1 MIHLK
6 FVNVH
11 VLFPVWCYGIKPTIH
26 LLNFITFLQE
36 KSKKSKKP
44 RCLKIGGKSI
54 VWRQWKDAFH
64 WDQSRFSLPLH
75 ERLTLSHIELDPASR
90 MRNHLAEDVL
100 DKKMLFMMPV
110 RIIKVT
116 NGFLPVNYS
125 LINVFF
131 FTPHFLKQGHSQ
143 NTGDKS
149 YLFSA
154 TYLISSYS

>member
-1 MIHLK
+1 
-6 FVNVH
+6 
-11 VLFPVWCYGIKPTIH
+11 
-26 LLNFITFLQE
+26 
-36 KSKKSKKP
+36 
-44 RCLKIGGKSI
+44 
-54 VWRQWKDAFH
+54 
-64 WDQSRFSLPLH
+64 
-75 ERLTLSHIELDPASR
+75 
-90 MRNHLAEDVL
+90 
-100 DKKMLFMMPV
+100 MPV

-143 NTGDKS
+143 DTGDKS

>member
-1 MIHLK
+1 
-6 FVNVH
+6 
-11 VLFPVWCYGIKPTIH
+11 
-26 LLNFITFLQE
+26 
-36 KSKKSKKP
+36 
-44 RCLKIGGKSI
+44 
-54 VWRQWKDAFH
+54 
-64 WDQSRFSLPLH
+64 
-75 ERLTLSHIELDPASR
+75 
-90 MRNHLAEDVL
+90 
-100 DKKMLFMMPV
+100 MLFMMPV